1 MDRSSQGEAKEV
13 MIDQIGACLG
23 WGEIEF
29 ERIDLFRR
37 KVKNISNPLR

>member
-1 MDRSSQGEAKEV
+1 MDRSSQGETKEV

-23 WGEIEF
+23 WGEKEF
-29 ERIDLFRR
+29 ERIDLFRK